1 MAEQQA
7 LHLTLR
13 QLQVFLAIARCGT
26 TVAAGAQIGLSQ
38 SATSAALAELERTL
52 GMRVFD
58 RSGRRLLVNDHGR
71 SLLPRAGALLDGAHE
86 IEGLARQ
93 AQPTLAS
100 LRVGASTTLGNHVLP
115 RLLRQWGP
123 GWLGDVQSPW
133 HARILIGNTERVCS
147 AVADYA
153 IDIGLIEGPCTV
165 TQLEVRP
172 WLSDQLQI
180 VAAPELL
187 ARLLGASDDSRTV
200 PLEALQRELW
210 LLRESGS
217 GTRVATDLA
226 LLPHL
231 HGYRRTLELGH
242 SEAIQQAAV
251 QGLGLA
257 CLSQWVVADQLAA
270 GHLVKVPTLLPR
282 LMRQCYLV
290 RRSDRQPTTALE
302 RLINLLGIA
311 APY

>member
-1 MAEQQA
+1 MTEIRS

-38 SATSAALAELERTL
+38 SATSAALAELERSL
-52 GMRVFD
+52 GLRVFD
-58 RSGRRLLVNDHGR
+58 RSGKRLLVNGNGR

-86 IEGLARQ
+86 IERLAQQ
-93 AQPTLAS
+93 AQPSLAS
-100 LRVGASTTLGNHVLP
+100 LHIGASTTLGNHVLP

-123 GWLGDVQSPW
+123 GWLGDAQSPW

-147 AVADYA
+147 AVADFEV
-153 IDIGLIEGPCTV
+153 DIGLIEGPCSV
-165 TQLEVRP
+165 AQLEVEP
-172 WLSDQLQI
+172 WLSDALQV

-187 ARLLGASDDSRTV
+187 ARLLPASGASRVV
-200 PLEALQRELW
+200 PLKALQHELW

-270 GHLVKVPTLLPR
+270 GHLLAVPTPLPGLL
-282 LMRQCYLV
+282 RQCYLV
-290 RRSDRQPTTALE
+290 RRGDRQPTAALE
-302 RLINLLGIA
+302 RLLDLLRRA
-311 APY
+311 VP